1 MPLFKNKRLAGI
13 VCLAAALLVG
23 ASAARAEGRN
33 LPEIQE
39 RGVIRIALYK
49 DYPPYSFK
57 GKGIDLD
64 LAQALADK
72 LKVRLDPIWFAAD
85 ENVDDDLRNMVW
97 RGHYMGTGPAD
108 AMIHAPIDPELARR
122 NKRVKFVA
130 PYSRERL
137 EIVRRLDQ
145 VGRID
150 DMSFLKDSYIG
161 VEDASLASI
170 VMLSLEG
177 GRYRERVRHFRNAT
191 LAVEAMKNGEVA
203 AVLAQ
208 HGEAQGLI
216 NGATGYAVTPMPVQG
231 GMATRQW
238 VLGLAVRSDHD
249 ELANALERAMEELA
263 REGTLKAIFERH
275 GVTHVMP

>member
-1 MPLFKNKRLAGI
+1 MLLFKNKRLASI
-13 VCLAAALLVG
+13 VCLAAALFVG
-23 ASAARAEGRN
+23 AGTARAEGRN

-39 RGVIRIALYK
+39 RGVIRIALYN
-49 DYPPYSFK
+49 DYPPYSYK

-72 LKVRLDPIWFAAD
+72 LKVRLDPIWFEAD

-97 RGHYMGTGPAD
+97 KGHYLGTGPAD
-108 AMIHAPIDPELARR
+108 VMIHAPIDPELARR
-122 NKRVKFVA
+122 NKRVKFIA

-145 VGRID
+145 VGRLD
-150 DMSFLKDSYIG
+150 DMSFLKDTHIG

-191 LAVEAMKNGEVA
+191 LAVEAMKKGEVA

-216 NGATGYAVTPMPVQG
+216 NGATGYAVTPMPVQT
-231 GMATRQW
+231 GMGTRQW
-238 VLGLAVRSDHD
+238 VLGLAVRSDHE

-263 REGTLKAIFERH
+263 REGALKAIFERH
-275 GVTHVMP
+275 GVTHVLP